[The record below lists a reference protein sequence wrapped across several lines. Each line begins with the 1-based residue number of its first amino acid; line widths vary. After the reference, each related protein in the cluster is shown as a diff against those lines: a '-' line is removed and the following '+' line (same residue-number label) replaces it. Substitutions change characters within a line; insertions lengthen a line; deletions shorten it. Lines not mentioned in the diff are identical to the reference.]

1 MINFKRLKFMNL
13 ILFSF
18 KNILFQNK
26 IGSDSRRCLFL
37 NVLESHVRFVCKKN
51 PKNPKQLKPL
61 NLLTKIHSKLSKE
74 LKFRNFINV
83 KL

>member
-26 IGSDSRRCLFL
+26 IGSDSRHCLFL
-37 NVLESHVRFVCKKN
+37 HVLESHVRFVCKKN
-51 PKNPKQLKPL
+51 PQKPKTIETSELVDKN
-61 NLLTKIHSKLSKE
+61 T
-74 LKFRNFINV
+74 F
-83 KL
+83 